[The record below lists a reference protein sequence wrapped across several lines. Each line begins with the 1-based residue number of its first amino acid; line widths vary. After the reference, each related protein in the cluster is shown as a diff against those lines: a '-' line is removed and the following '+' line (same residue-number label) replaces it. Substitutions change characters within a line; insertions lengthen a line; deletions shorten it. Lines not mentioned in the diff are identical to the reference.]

1 MRREKSANSQ
11 LGNTSGMDTLRGKFA
26 DGADPADDRAFDAD
40 DEDLGLDRPA
50 SPVGDDERRMQ
61 VRAYNHWASLIQDRN
76 FPSIDDLD
84 PDSLPDFGPCSV
96 LLDFSY
102 GTENPGIAYLGD
114 RLAAECDATDVEVNM
129 LSDVPARSLLSR
141 ITDHYM
147 QILSNQA
154 PIGFEAEFVNYTGK
168 NVLYR
173 GILLPYSSD
182 DDQIDFIFGV
192 INWSYLADQRS
203 TDELMLE
210 IDQALEENPDAA
222 PLAQS
227 TGWDE
232 ADEPAY
238 DEPAAEDHVE
248 QDPADA
254 AEEVAKRSPIV
265 HGLTPM
271 GRADEVEADQ
281 VEDQDLPVPSFGWT
295 DDDED
300 EGQDEE
306 DEGEFQVS
314 SPLPDP
320 MPDPLPTYS
329 PLMSKAKSPRSILPL
344 TGLDASGE
352 DESGYGEDDFSQDND
367 AEEFGPA
374 YPELN
379 QEALDAVEPAAE
391 YDGPESEPAVE
402 ELELSEYVAE
412 EELPAEEFL
421 QDEVVDETHTGTG
434 LAATQEVA
442 DYPASDANALG
453 EELAAARRLA
463 DNAKDSEDRTRHA
476 LYEAIGKAYDFSLA
490 AAEAPEEFETL
501 IADAGLAMQER
512 APMTPV
518 VKLVFGADYDKTRIT
533 EYAAA
538 LAHAHR
544 HRLERGELARFI
556 ESHEG
561 GLKGVVQAE
570 RRLRRE
576 ETGQPAETAQER
588 IARQLRD
595 LAAIEFD
602 AIPSAGAEFALVMI
616 RRDETGDVVVLGE
629 VPEDPGLV
637 ERAARKLL
645 G

>member
-1 MRREKSANSQ
+1 
-11 LGNTSGMDTLRGKFA
+11 MDTLRGKFA
-26 DGADPADDRAFDAD
+26 DEVDPADDRTFDAD
-40 DEDLGLDRPA
+40 DEALGLDRPA

-76 FPSIDDLD
+76 FPSIDELHPGD
-84 PDSLPDFGPCSV
+84 LPDFGPCSV

-154 PIGFEAEFVNYTGK
+154 PIGFEAEFVNYTGR

-182 DDQIDFIFGV
+182 DDQIDFILGV
-192 INWSYLADQRS
+192 INWTYLADQQT

-210 IDQALEENPDAA
+210 IDQALEDETTAS
-222 PLAQS
+222 PLVRPA
-227 TGWDE
+227 GWSEDTEHADGEWTAGDQETEGDSDE
-232 ADEPAY
+232 GLPS
-238 DEPAAEDHVE
+238 
-248 QDPADA
+248 
-254 AEEVAKRSPIV
+254 RRNPIV

-271 GRADEVEADQ
+271 GKHDSA
-281 VEDQDLPVPSFGWT
+281 EDDPGEDDDLPVPSFGWT
-295 DDDED
+295 EDDEE
-300 EGQDEE
+300 EGDGAE
-306 DEGEFQVS
+306 DDGEFQVS

-320 MPDPLPTYS
+320 LPDPLPSYS
-329 PLMSKAKSPRSILPL
+329 PLMSKAKTSRPVFPL
-344 TGLDASGE
+344 AGPESSA
-352 DESGYGEDDFSQDND
+352 DEMDEFSQDND
-367 AEEFGPA
+367 AEEFDAEYSSFHDDDEETRLSGAGYGHPHDEPVA
-374 YPELN
+374 DEPEHGEFAGQEEPESIEYRTFEADEEAADAF
-379 QEALDAVEPAAE
+379 QEAESAPDEPVHTAASA
-391 YDGPESEPAVE
+391 PEPGA
-402 ELELSEYVAE
+402 ELSA
-412 EELPAEEFL
+412 
-421 QDEVVDETHTGTG
+421 
-434 LAATQEVA
+434 
-442 DYPASDANALG
+442 
-453 EELAAARRLA
+453 ELAAARELA
-463 DNAKDSEDRTRHA
+463 DNARDSEDRTRHA

-490 AAEAPEEFETL
+490 AAEAPAEFEAL
-501 IADAGLAMQER
+501 IAEAGLTMQER

-544 HRLERGELARFI
+544 HHLERGELARFI
-556 ESHEG
+556 DSHAG

-570 RRLRRE
+570 RHLRRE
-576 ETGQPAETAQER
+576 EAGQPAETAQDR
-588 IARQLRD
+588 IARQLRALPPVTLD
-595 LAAIEFD
+595 T
-602 AIPSAGAEFALVMI
+602 IPSDGAEFALVMI
-616 RRDETGDVVVLGE
+616 RRDEAGEVVLLGE
-629 VPEDPGLV
+629 VPEDSALV